1 MAQNALQTHILR
13 HDAAHFAPILIF
25 LGSFERAQCPL
36 SNEPMMKQFGQ
47 EMAELWPKTARAR
60 TPLTL
65 GRRPGVSLRELNVR
79 GAYDAVSHLVWRC
92 HTPFDSQRQCAQI
105 GSAAP
110 DRSHQ
115 CIMITK
121 MITQYE
127 QQETTEISKQPIR
140 TRGPLFHD
148 SFVIKPQLLNT
159 LLLITQAPKSIL
171 NTQTPTKS
179 IKTTNFTIIPK
190 QFTILL
196 RYDMIIRRKIVIF
209 LVGLAHLVSS
219 ESSCAENTCYGRG
232 VCYQQSQDSVAC
244 VCQEGYAGN
253 RCQYNKVNCGSQSCG
268 NGGQCVVDHCECSDT
283 WTGSRCLEEDFC
295 RNNPCRGHGKCLSEQ
310 GGFRCLCDKGYT
322 TANCEKDVNECEMN
336 PGICQ
341 NGGRCVNTE
350 GSFQCQCP
358 AGYDGK
364 LCGFETNEF
373 TSLHEP
379 TESGNTGP

>member
-1 MAQNALQTHILR
+1 
-13 HDAAHFAPILIF
+13 
-25 LGSFERAQCPL
+25 
-36 SNEPMMKQFGQ
+36 
-47 EMAELWPKTARAR
+47 
-60 TPLTL
+60 
-65 GRRPGVSLRELNVR
+65 
-79 GAYDAVSHLVWRC
+79 
-92 HTPFDSQRQCAQI
+92 
-105 GSAAP
+105 
-110 DRSHQ
+110 
-115 CIMITK
+115 
-121 MITQYE
+121 
-127 QQETTEISKQPIR
+127 
-140 TRGPLFHD
+140 
-148 SFVIKPQLLNT
+148 
-159 LLLITQAPKSIL
+159 
-171 NTQTPTKS
+171 
-179 IKTTNFTIIPK
+179 
-190 QFTILL
+190 
-196 RYDMIIRRKIVIF
+196 MIIRRKIVIF

-364 LCGFETNEF
+364 LCGFETNECETNPCLNGGRCIDEHNSF
-373 TSLHEP
+373 RCECPTGKSPLCMNRPNQEILVRDWLITSHV
-379 TESGNTGP
+379 T